1 VWSKTT
7 STDWLARGQ
16 GFTDEGERHA
26 YFTIMDQVRNA
37 PILDIGVGP
46 GRTVPMLRALTDRY
60 VAIDYLPEMV
70 ELARQRYPQTDIRV
84 GDARDLSSFDDASFS
99 LVTFSFMGI
108 DSVDHEGRQRILR
121 EVARVL
127 RPGGTFWFSTLNKD
141 GPAPRDRPWRPSLP
155 SPSAGRA
162 MYVVQLLQA
171 IKGMP
176 RNIANYNR
184 HKGMSIDSQGWSTG
198 PFAPHR
204 FGLVA
209 HYTTLPNQ
217 LTELVEAGFEA
228 EPIVY
233 GNGNGQ
239 LIRPTD
245 PTHTEH
251 SFNILAR
258 KRLST
263 PTASSTSHQSP
274 SKDRSTLSCPEPI
287 P

>member
-1 VWSKTT
+1 MNLQDEVNRGVWSKTT

-26 YFTIMDQVRNA
+26 YCTIIDQMRNA

-46 GRTVPMLRALTDRY
+46 GRTIPMLRALTERY

-84 GDARDLSSFDDASFS
+84 MDARDLSSFDEASFA

-121 EVARVL
+121 EVVRVL

-141 GPAPRDRPWRPSLP
+141 GPAPRVRPWKPSLP

-162 MYVVQLLQA
+162 MYVVELYQA

-184 HKGMSIDSQGWSTG
+184 TKGMSIDSEGWSMG

-209 HYTTLPNQ
+209 HYTTLANQ
-217 LTELVEAGFEA
+217 LAELIEAGFE
-228 EPIVY
+228 EQPIVY
-233 GNGNGQ
+233 GNGKGQ

-245 PTHTEH
+245 PLQAEH

-263 PTASSTSHQSP
+263 PTVSNASQR
-274 SKDRSTLSCPEPI
+274 D
-287 P
+287 

>member
-1 VWSKTT
+1 MNLQDEVNRGVWSKTT
-7 STDWLARGQ
+7 ATDWLARGQ

-26 YFTIMDQVRNA
+26 YFTVMDQVRNA

-46 GRTVPMLRALTDRY
+46 GRTIPMLRALTDRY

-84 GDARDLSSFDDASFS
+84 GDARDLSGFDDASFS

-108 DSVDHEGRQRILR
+108 DAVDHEGRQRILR
-121 EVARVL
+121 EVVRVL

-141 GPAPRDRPWRPSLP
+141 GPAPRVRPWRPSLP
-155 SPSAGRA
+155 SPSEGRA
-162 MYVVQLLQA
+162 MYVVQLYQA

-184 HKGMSIDSQGWSTG
+184 LKGMSIDSEGWSMG
-198 PFAPHR
+198 PFEPHR

-209 HYTTLPNQ
+209 HYTTLAHQ
-217 LTELVEAGFEA
+217 LAELIEAGFEA

-233 GNGNGQ
+233 GNGDGQ
-239 LIRPTD
+239 LIRSTD
-245 PTHTEH
+245 APCTDH
-251 SFNILAR
+251 SFTILAR
-258 KRLST
+258 KRLPT
-263 PTASSTSHQSP
+263 PAVSSTSQQSP
-274 SKDRSTLSCPEPI
+274 
-287 P
+287 

>member
-1 VWSKTT
+1 MNLQDEVNRGVWSKTT

-26 YFTIMDQVRNA
+26 YCTIMDQVRNA

-46 GRTVPMLRALTDRY
+46 GRTIPMLRALTDRY

-108 DSVDHEGRQRILR
+108 DAVDHEGRQRILH

-141 GPAPRDRPWRPSLP
+141 GPAPRDRPWRPNLP

-162 MYVVQLLQA
+162 MYVVELYQA

-176 RNIANYNR
+176 RDIANYNR
-184 HKGMSIDSQGWSTG
+184 LKGMSIDGHGWSTG
-198 PFAPHR
+198 PFAAHR

-217 LTELVEAGFEA
+217 LAELIDAGFEA

-233 GNGNGQ
+233 GNGNGE

-245 PTHTEH
+245 PLQAEH

-263 PTASSTSHQSP
+263 PTVPSTSQQSP
-274 SKDRSTLSCPEPI
+274 
-287 P
+287 

>member
-1 VWSKTT
+1 MNLQDEVNRGVWSKTT

-26 YFTIMDQVRNA
+26 YCTIMDQMRNA

-46 GRTVPMLRALTDRY
+46 GRTIPMLRALTDRY

-84 GDARDLSSFDDASFS
+84 ADARDLSGFDDASFA

-108 DSVDHEGRQRILR
+108 DAVDHEGRQRILR

-141 GPAPRDRPWRPSLP
+141 GPAPRVRPWRPSLP

-162 MYVVQLLQA
+162 LYVVELYQA
-171 IKGMP
+171 IKHMP

-184 HKGMSIDSQGWSTG
+184 VKGMSTDSHGWSTG
-198 PFAPHR
+198 PFEAHQ
-204 FGLVA
+204 FGLVV
-209 HYTTLPNQ
+209 HYTTLSHQ
-217 LTELVEAGFEA
+217 IAELTEAGFEA

-233 GNGNGQ
+233 GNDHGQ
-239 LIRPTD
+239 LIRATD
-245 PTHTEH
+245 ALRGEH
-251 SFNILAR
+251 SFTILAR
-258 KRLST
+258 RRLST
-263 PTASSTSHQSP
+263 PTASGTSPQSP
-274 SKDRSTLSCPEPI
+274 
-287 P
+287 